1 MGAHDKIQP
10 MHTSFATTT
19 RGLDRSL
26 PPMRLYEKAKRLG
39 IWNPSDIDLSKDR
52 SDWAALQPDEKD
64 LILRLLAMFVAGEE
78 AVTLDL
84 LPLIRVIA
92 REGRLEEEMFLT
104 TFLFEEAKHTDFFR
118 RFLDEVTSLP
128 SPSGEGPGVRPDLS
142 EYHTDNYRQLF
153 YDALPAALS
162 ALEADPSPSAQVRAS
177 VTYNMVVEGVLAETG
192 YHAFFTMLERN
203 DLMPGLRKGISLLK
217 QDESRH
223 IAYGVYLLSR
233 LVAEHP
239 EEWDTLD
246 AQMNS
251 LLPFAIGVIG
261 DAFAAYE
268 VVPFGLVEDDFVGYA
283 MSQFTKR
290 FERLEKARGA
300 GVDAV
305 NRAAGEAEEI

>member
-1 MGAHDKIQP
+1 

-19 RGLDRSL
+19 RGLDRTL

-39 IWNPSDIDLSKDR
+39 VWNPSDIDLAKDK

-92 REGRLEEEMFLT
+92 REGRIEEEMFLT

-118 RFLDEVTSLP
+118 RFLDEVTATS
-128 SPSGEGPGVRPDLS
+128 SDLTR
-142 EYHTDNYRQLF
+142 YHTDNYRHIF

-162 ALEADPSPSAQVRAS
+162 TLEADPTPSAQICAS
-177 VTYNMVVEGVLAETG
+177 VTYNMIVEGVLAETG
-192 YHAFFTMLERN
+192 YHAFFAMLERN
-203 DLMPGLRKGISLLK
+203 NLMPGLRKGISLLK

-233 LVAEHP
+233 LVARHP
-239 EEWDTLD
+239 EEWETLD
-246 AQMNS
+246 SQMNS
-251 LLPFAIGVIG
+251 LLPFAVGVIG

-268 VVPFGLVEDDFVGYA
+268 VVPFGLVEDDFVNYA

-300 GVDAV
+300 SLEDV
-305 NRAAGEAEEI
+305 NRTAHETEEA